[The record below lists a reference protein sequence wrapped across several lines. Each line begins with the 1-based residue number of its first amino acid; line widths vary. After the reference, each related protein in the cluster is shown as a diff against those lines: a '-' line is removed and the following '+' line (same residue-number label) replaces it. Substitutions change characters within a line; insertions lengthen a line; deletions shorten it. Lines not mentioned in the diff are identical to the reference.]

1 MRYLIKNATLVNE
14 GKSFL
19 ASVVISGDTIEK
31 IIPAENQQVS
41 KSTCQEDSGDCEVID
56 ARGLM
61 LLPGAIDDQ
70 VHFRD
75 PGLTHKGDIATE
87 SRAAIAG
94 GVTSF
99 MDMPNTIPNT
109 LTQQLLQDKYD
120 IAAEKSMANYSFY
133 MGASNDNI
141 DEVLKTDPKNICGIK
156 VFMGS
161 STGNMLVNNSATLQQ
176 LFQEAPCLIAT
187 HCEDEDTIR
196 RNMEIFKAKYG
207 DDAPASVHPLIRSA
221 EACYKTSSQAAELAS
236 KYGTQLHILH
246 LSTAKELQLFNNNI
260 PLKEKKITAETCLHY
275 LLFDDRDYKTKKT
288 FMKCNPA
295 VKTENDK
302 LALIQACIDNRI
314 DILATD
320 HAPHTFEEKNKP
332 YFSAPSGGTSVQ
344 HLLLGALELAL
355 KNQKNT
361 ELRQHPDS
369 TTKQQTFSI
378 EKVVELL
385 SHNPATLFRIN
396 KRGFIREGYFADLV
410 LIDPNKPQTIKNED
424 VHYKCGWTAYEGM
437 NLSCSVT
444 HTFVNGELVYHNGKF
459 KENFRGQ
466 RLTFN
471 R

>member
-14 GKSFL
+14 GKSFM
-19 ASVVISGDTIEK
+19 ASVLISGETIEK
-31 IIPAENQQVS
+31 IIPTECQQ
-41 KSTCQEDSGDCEVID
+41 DFDNCEIID
-56 ARGLM
+56 AKGLL

-99 MDMPNTIPNT
+99 MDMPNTVPNT

-133 MGASNDNI
+133 MGVSNDNI
-141 DEVLKTDPKNICGIK
+141 DEVLKTDPKNVCGIK
-156 VFMGS
+156 AFMGS
-161 STGNMLVNNSATLQQ
+161 STGNMLVNNELTLQR

-207 DDAPASVHPLIRSA
+207 DDAPASVHPLIRSE
-221 EACYKTSSQAAELAS
+221 EACYKTSSYAAELAS

-246 LSTAKELQLFNNNI
+246 LSTAKEIQLFNNNI
-260 PLKEKKITAETCLHY
+260 PLKDKKITAETCLHY
-275 LLFDDRDYKTKKT
+275 LLFDDRDYETKKT
-288 FMKCNPA
+288 FLKCNPA

-302 LALIQACIDNRI
+302 LALIQACIDNHI

-344 HLLLGALELAL
+344 HLLLGALELAI
-355 KNQKNT
+355 KEQKST
-361 ELRQHPDS
+361 DKGRQ
-369 TTKQQTFSI
+369 TLTI

-385 SHNPATLFRIN
+385 SHNPAILFKIN
-396 KRGFIREGYFADLV
+396 KRGFIREGYYADLV
-410 LIDPNKPQTIKNED
+410 LVNPNKGHTISNNEI
-424 VHYKCGWTAYEGM
+424 HYKCGWTAYEGM
-437 NLSCSVT
+437 KLSCSVT
-444 HTFVNGELVYHNGKF
+444 HTFVNGELVYDNGKF
-459 KENFRGQ
+459 KEDYRGK

>member
-1 MRYLIKNATLVNE
+1 MRYIIKNATLVNE
-14 GKSFL
+14 GKSFM
-19 ASVVISGDTIEK
+19 ASVFISGEIIEK
-31 IIPAENQQVS
+31 IIPTESQQVDEPTS
-41 KSTCQEDSGDCEVID
+41 QHDYEGYEVID
-56 ARGLM
+56 AKGLL

-99 MDMPNTIPNT
+99 MDMPNTVPNT

-133 MGASNDNI
+133 MGASNDNLN
-141 DEVLKTDPKNICGIK
+141 EVLKTNPKDVCGIK

-161 STGNMLVNNSATLQQ
+161 STGNMLVNNSDTLQR

-187 HCEDEDTIR
+187 HCEDEDIIR
-196 RNMEIFKAKYG
+196 RNIEIYKSKYG
-207 DDAPASVHPLIRSA
+207 DEAPASIHPLVRSA
-221 EACYKTSSQAAELAS
+221 EACYKTSSEAAELAS

-246 LSTAKELQLFNNNI
+246 LSTAKEIKLFRNDI
-260 PLKEKKITAETCLHY
+260 PLKDKKITAETCLHY
-275 LLFDDRDYKTKKT
+275 LLFDDRDYEKKGM
-288 FMKCNPA
+288 FLKCNPA

-302 LALIQACIDNRI
+302 LALIQACNDNHI

-320 HAPHTFEEKNKP
+320 HAPHTLEEKNKP

-344 HLLLGALELAL
+344 HLLLGALELAN
-355 KNQKNT
+355 KGVM
-361 ELRQHPDS
+361 
-369 TTKQQTFSI
+369 TK

-385 SHNPATLFRIN
+385 SHNPAILYKIDR
-396 KRGFIREGYFADLV
+396 RGFIREGYYADLV
-410 LIDPNKPQTIKNED
+410 LINPNERHIISNND
-424 VHYKCGWTAYEGM
+424 VLYKCGWTGYSGM
-437 NLSCSVT
+437 ELNNSVT
-444 HTFVNGELVYHNGKF
+444 HTFVNGELVYHNGSF
-459 KENFRGQ
+459 KDNYRGS
-466 RLTFN
+466 RLLFN

>member
-1 MRYLIKNATLVNE
+1 MRYIIKNATLVNE

-19 ASVVISGDTIEK
+19 ASVVILGDTIEK
-31 IIPAENQQVS
+31 IIP
-41 KSTCQEDSGDCEVID
+41 EDSQQTTDNRQQDSEGYEIID
-56 ARGLM
+56 ATGLL

-87 SRAAIAG
+87 SRAAVAG

-99 MDMPNTIPNT
+99 MDMPNTVPNT

-141 DEVLKTDPKNICGIK
+141 EEALKTNPKEVCGIK

-161 STGNMLVNNSATLQQ
+161 STGNMLVNNSHTLQR
-176 LFQEAPCLIAT
+176 LFSEAPCLIAT
-187 HCEDEDTIR
+187 HCEDEDIIR
-196 RNMEIFKAKYG
+196 RNMEMFKERYG
-207 DDAPASVHPLIRSA
+207 DNAPTSIHPLVRSA

-246 LSTAKELQLFNNNI
+246 LSTAKEVNLFRNDI
-260 PLKEKKITAETCLHY
+260 PLKDKKITAETCLHY
-275 LLFDDRDYKTKKT
+275 LLFDDRDYDRKGN
-288 FMKCNPA
+288 FLKCNPA

-302 LALIQACIDNRI
+302 SALIQACIDGHI

-332 YFSAPSGGTSVQ
+332 YFSAPSGGTSIQ
-344 HLLLGALELAL
+344 HLLLGTLELSFD
-355 KNQKNT
+355 
-361 ELRQHPDS
+361 R
-369 TTKQQTFSI
+369 QQTFSI
-378 EKVVELL
+378 EKAVELL
-385 SHNPATLFRIN
+385 SHNPAILYKIDR
-396 KRGFIREGYFADLV
+396 RGFIREGYFADLV
-410 LIDPNKPQTIKNED
+410 LVDPKKKQVITNEN
-424 VHYKCGWTAYEGM
+424 VHYKCGWTGYSGM
-437 NLSCSVT
+437 ELSCSVT
-444 HTFVNGELVYHNGKF
+444 HTFVNGELVYHDGTF
-459 KENFRGQ
+459 KEDYRGK

>member
-1 MRYLIKNATLVNE
+1 MRYIIKNATLVNE

-19 ASVVISGDTIEK
+19 ASVVILGDTIEK
-31 IIPAENQQVS
+31 IIP
-41 KSTCQEDSGDCEVID
+41 EDSQQTTDNRQQDSEGYEIID
-56 ARGLM
+56 ATGLL

-87 SRAAIAG
+87 SRAAVAG

-99 MDMPNTIPNT
+99 MDMPNTVPNT

-141 DEVLKTDPKNICGIK
+141 EEALKTNPKEVCGIK

-161 STGNMLVNNSATLQQ
+161 STGNMLVNNSHTLQR
-176 LFQEAPCLIAT
+176 LFSEAPCLIAT
-187 HCEDEDTIR
+187 HCEDEDIIR
-196 RNMEIFKAKYG
+196 RNMEMFKERYG
-207 DDAPASVHPLIRSA
+207 DNAPTSIHPLVRSA

-246 LSTAKELQLFNNNI
+246 LSTAKEVSLFRNDI
-260 PLKEKKITAETCLHY
+260 PLKDKKITAETCLHY
-275 LLFDDRDYKTKKT
+275 LLFDDRDYDRKGN
-288 FMKCNPA
+288 FLKCNPA

-302 LALIQACIDNRI
+302 LALIQACIDGHI

-332 YFSAPSGGTSVQ
+332 YFSAPSGGTSIQ
-344 HLLLGALELAL
+344 HLLLGTLELSFD
-355 KNQKNT
+355 
-361 ELRQHPDS
+361 RQ
-369 TTKQQTFSI
+369 QAFSI
-378 EKVVELL
+378 EKAVELL
-385 SHNPATLFRIN
+385 SHNPAILYKIDR
-396 KRGFIREGYFADLV
+396 RGFIREGYFADLV
-410 LIDPNKPQTIKNED
+410 LVDPKKKQVITNENI
-424 VHYKCGWTAYEGM
+424 HYKCGWTGYAGM
-437 NLSCSVT
+437 ELSCSVT
-444 HTFVNGELVYHNGKF
+444 HTFVNGELVYHDGTF
-459 KENFRGQ
+459 KEDYRGK

>member
-14 GKSFL
+14 GKSFM
-19 ASVVISGDTIEK
+19 ASVVISGETIEK
-31 IIPAENQQVS
+31 IILTESLQDNE
-41 KSTCQEDSGDCEVID
+41 STSLQDYRNHEVID
-56 ARGLM
+56 AKGLL

-99 MDMPNTIPNT
+99 MDMPNTVPNT
-109 LTQQLLQDKYD
+109 LTQQILQDKYD

-133 MGASNDNI
+133 MGVSNDNI
-141 DEVLKTDPKNICGIK
+141 DEVLKTDPKNVCGIK
-156 VFMGS
+156 AFMGS
-161 STGNMLVNNSATLQQ
+161 STGNMLVNNELTLQR

-207 DDAPASVHPLIRSA
+207 DDAPASVHPLIRSE
-221 EACYKTSSQAAELAS
+221 EACYKTSSYAAELAS

-246 LSTAKELQLFNNNI
+246 LSTAKEIQLFNNNI
-260 PLKEKKITAETCLHY
+260 PLKDKKITAETCLHY
-275 LLFDDRDYKTKKT
+275 LLFDDRDYETKKT
-288 FMKCNPA
+288 FLKCNPA

-302 LALIQACIDNRI
+302 LALIQACIDNHI

-344 HLLLGALELAL
+344 HLLLGALELAI
-355 KNQKNT
+355 KEQKST
-361 ELRQHPDS
+361 DKSRQ
-369 TTKQQTFSI
+369 TLTI

-385 SHNPATLFRIN
+385 SHNPAILFKIN
-396 KRGFIREGYFADLV
+396 KRGFIREGYYADLV
-410 LIDPNKPQTIKNED
+410 LVDPNKEQTISNKD

-437 NLSCSVT
+437 KLSCSVT
-444 HTFVNGELVYHNGKF
+444 HTFVNGELVYENGKF
-459 KENFRGQ
+459 KEDYRGK

>member
-1 MRYLIKNATLVNE
+1 MRYIIKNATLVNE

-19 ASVVISGDTIEK
+19 ASVVILGDTIEK
-31 IIPAENQQVS
+31 IIP
-41 KSTCQEDSGDCEVID
+41 EDSQQTTDNRQQDSEGYEIID
-56 ARGLM
+56 ATGLL

-87 SRAAIAG
+87 SRAAVAG

-99 MDMPNTIPNT
+99 MDMPNTVPNT

-141 DEVLKTDPKNICGIK
+141 EEALKTNPKEVCGIK

-161 STGNMLVNNSATLQQ
+161 STGNMLVNNSHTLQR
-176 LFQEAPCLIAT
+176 LFSEAPCLIAT
-187 HCEDEDTIR
+187 HCEDEVIIR
-196 RNMEIFKAKYG
+196 RNMEMFKERYG
-207 DDAPASVHPLIRSA
+207 DNAPTSIHPLVRSA

-246 LSTAKELQLFNNNI
+246 LSTAKEVNLFRNDI
-260 PLKEKKITAETCLHY
+260 PLKDKKITAETCLHY
-275 LLFDDRDYKTKKT
+275 LLFDDRDYDRKGN
-288 FMKCNPA
+288 FLKCNPA

-302 LALIQACIDNRI
+302 LALIQACIDGHI

-332 YFSAPSGGTSVQ
+332 YFSAPSGGTSIQ
-344 HLLLGALELAL
+344 HLLLGTLELSFD
-355 KNQKNT
+355 
-361 ELRQHPDS
+361 RQ
-369 TTKQQTFSI
+369 QAFSI
-378 EKVVELL
+378 EKAVELL
-385 SHNPATLFRIN
+385 SHNPAILYKIDR
-396 KRGFIREGYFADLV
+396 RGFIREGYFADLV
-410 LIDPNKPQTIKNED
+410 LVDPKKKQVITNEN

-437 NLSCSVT
+437 KLSCSVT
-444 HTFVNGELVYHNGKF
+444 HTFVNGELVYENGKF
-459 KENFRGQ
+459 KEDYRGK

>member
-14 GKSFL
+14 GKSFM

-31 IIPAENQQVS
+31 IIPAGSLQDNE
-41 KSTCQEDSGDCEVID
+41 STSLQDFDNCEVID
-56 ARGLM
+56 AKGLL

-99 MDMPNTIPNT
+99 MDMPNTVPNT

-133 MGASNDNI
+133 MGVSNDNI
-141 DEVLKTDPKNICGIK
+141 DEVLKTDPKNVCGIK
-156 VFMGS
+156 AFMGS
-161 STGNMLVNNSATLQQ
+161 STGNMLVNNELTLQR

-207 DDAPASVHPLIRSA
+207 DDAPASVHPLIRSE
-221 EACYKTSSQAAELAS
+221 EACYKTSSYAAELAS

-246 LSTAKELQLFNNNI
+246 LSTAKEIQLFNNNI
-260 PLKEKKITAETCLHY
+260 PLKDKKITAETCLHY
-275 LLFDDRDYKTKKT
+275 LLFDDRDYETKKT
-288 FMKCNPA
+288 FLKCNPA

-302 LALIQACIDNRI
+302 LALIQACIDNHI

-344 HLLLGALELAL
+344 HLLLGALELAI
-355 KNQKNT
+355 KEQKST
-361 ELRQHPDS
+361 DKGRQ
-369 TTKQQTFSI
+369 TLTI

-385 SHNPATLFRIN
+385 SHNPAILFKIN
-396 KRGFIREGYFADLV
+396 KRGFIREGYYADLV
-410 LIDPNKPQTIKNED
+410 LVNPNKEQTISNND

-437 NLSCSVT
+437 KLSCSVT
-444 HTFVNGELVYHNGKF
+444 HTFVNGELVYDNGKF
-459 KENFRGQ
+459 KEDYRGK

>member
-1 MRYLIKNATLVNE
+1 MRYIIKNATLVNE

-19 ASVVISGDTIEK
+19 ASVVILGDTIEK
-31 IIPAENQQVS
+31 IIP
-41 KSTCQEDSGDCEVID
+41 EDSQQTTDDGLHNYDGYDIID
-56 ARGLM
+56 ATGLL

-87 SRAAIAG
+87 SRAAVAG

-99 MDMPNTIPNT
+99 MDMPNTVPNT

-141 DEVLKTDPKNICGIK
+141 EEALKTNPKEVCGIK

-161 STGNMLVNNSATLQQ
+161 STGNMLVNNSHTLQR
-176 LFQEAPCLIAT
+176 LFSEAPCLIAT
-187 HCEDEDTIR
+187 HCEDEDIIR
-196 RNMEIFKAKYG
+196 RNMEMFKERYG
-207 DDAPASVHPLIRSA
+207 DNAPTSIHPLVRSA

-246 LSTAKELQLFNNNI
+246 LSTAKEVNLFRNDI
-260 PLKEKKITAETCLHY
+260 PLKDKKITAETCLHY
-275 LLFDDRDYKTKKT
+275 LLFDDRDYAKKGN
-288 FMKCNPA
+288 FLKCNPA

-302 LALIQACIDNRI
+302 LALIQACIDGHI

-332 YFSAPSGGTSVQ
+332 YFSAPSGGTSIQ
-344 HLLLGALELAL
+344 HLLLGTLELSFD
-355 KNQKNT
+355 
-361 ELRQHPDS
+361 RQ
-369 TTKQQTFSI
+369 QAFSI
-378 EKVVELL
+378 EKAVELL
-385 SHNPATLFRIN
+385 SHNPAILYKIDR
-396 KRGFIREGYFADLV
+396 RGFIREGYFADLV
-410 LIDPNKPQTIKNED
+410 LVDPKKKQVITNEN
-424 VHYKCGWTAYEGM
+424 VHYKCGWTGYAGM
-437 NLSCSVT
+437 ELSCSVT
-444 HTFVNGELVYHNGKF
+444 HTFVNGELVYHDGTF
-459 KENFRGQ
+459 KEDYRGK

>member
-1 MRYLIKNATLVNE
+1 MRYIIKNATLVNE

-19 ASVVISGDTIEK
+19 ASVVILGDTIEK
-31 IIPAENQQVS
+31 IIP
-41 KSTCQEDSGDCEVID
+41 EDSQQTTDNRQQDSEGYEIID
-56 ARGLM
+56 ATGLL

-87 SRAAIAG
+87 SRAAVAG

-99 MDMPNTIPNT
+99 MDMPNTVPNT

-141 DEVLKTDPKNICGIK
+141 EEALKTNPKEVCGIK

-161 STGNMLVNNSATLQQ
+161 STGNMLVNNSHTLQR
-176 LFQEAPCLIAT
+176 LFSEAPCLIAT
-187 HCEDEDTIR
+187 HCEDEDIIR
-196 RNMEIFKAKYG
+196 RNMEMFKERYG
-207 DDAPASVHPLIRSA
+207 DNAPTSIHPLVRSA

-246 LSTAKELQLFNNNI
+246 LSTAKEVNLFRNDI
-260 PLKEKKITAETCLHY
+260 PLKDKKITAETCLHY
-275 LLFDDRDYKTKKT
+275 LLFDDRDYDRKGN
-288 FMKCNPA
+288 FLKCNPA

-302 LALIQACIDNRI
+302 SALIQACIDGHI

-332 YFSAPSGGTSVQ
+332 YFSAPSGGTSIQ
-344 HLLLGALELAL
+344 HLLLGTLELSFD
-355 KNQKNT
+355 
-361 ELRQHPDS
+361 RQ
-369 TTKQQTFSI
+369 QAFSI
-378 EKVVELL
+378 EKAVELL
-385 SHNPATLFRIN
+385 SHNPAILYKIDR
-396 KRGFIREGYFADLV
+396 RGFIREGYFADLV
-410 LIDPNKPQTIKNED
+410 LVDPKKKQVITNEN
-424 VHYKCGWTAYEGM
+424 VHYKCGWTGYAGM
-437 NLSCSVT
+437 ELSCSVT
-444 HTFVNGELVYHNGKF
+444 HTFVNGELVYHDGTF
-459 KENFRGQ
+459 KEDYRGK

>member
-1 MRYLIKNATLVNE
+1 MRYIIKNATLVNE

-19 ASVVISGDTIEK
+19 ASVVILGDTIEK
-31 IIPAENQQVS
+31 IIP
-41 KSTCQEDSGDCEVID
+41 EDSQQTTDNRQQDSEGYEIID
-56 ARGLM
+56 ATGLM

-87 SRAAIAG
+87 SRAAVAG

-99 MDMPNTIPNT
+99 MDMPNTVPNT

-141 DEVLKTDPKNICGIK
+141 EEALRTNPKEVCGIK

-161 STGNMLVNNSATLQQ
+161 STGNMLVNNSHTLQR
-176 LFQEAPCLIAT
+176 LFSEAPCLIAT
-187 HCEDEDTIR
+187 HCEDEDIIR
-196 RNMEIFKAKYG
+196 RNMEMFKERYG
-207 DDAPASVHPLIRSA
+207 DNAPTSIHPLVRSA

-246 LSTAKELQLFNNNI
+246 LSTAKEVNLFRNDI
-260 PLKEKKITAETCLHY
+260 PLKDKKITAETCLHY
-275 LLFDDRDYKTKKT
+275 LLFDDRDYDRKGN
-288 FMKCNPA
+288 FLKCNPA

-302 LALIQACIDNRI
+302 LALIQACIDGHI

-332 YFSAPSGGTSVQ
+332 YFSAPSGGTSIQ
-344 HLLLGALELAL
+344 HLLLGTLELSFD
-355 KNQKNT
+355 
-361 ELRQHPDS
+361 RQ
-369 TTKQQTFSI
+369 QAFSI
-378 EKVVELL
+378 EKAVELL
-385 SHNPATLFRIN
+385 SHNPAILYKIDR
-396 KRGFIREGYFADLV
+396 RGFIREGYFADLV
-410 LIDPNKPQTIKNED
+410 LVDPKKKQVITNEN
-424 VHYKCGWTAYEGM
+424 VHYKCGWTGYAGM
-437 NLSCSVT
+437 ELSCSVT
-444 HTFVNGELVYHNGKF
+444 HTFVNGELVYHDGTF
-459 KENFRGQ
+459 KEDYRGK

>member
-1 MRYLIKNATLVNE
+1 MRYIIKNATLVNE

-19 ASVVISGDTIEK
+19 ASVVILGDTIEK
-31 IIPAENQQVS
+31 IIP
-41 KSTCQEDSGDCEVID
+41 EDSQQTTDNRQQDSEGYEIID
-56 ARGLM
+56 ATGLL

-87 SRAAIAG
+87 SRAAVAG

-99 MDMPNTIPNT
+99 MDMPNTVPNT

-141 DEVLKTDPKNICGIK
+141 EEALKTNPKEVCGIK

-161 STGNMLVNNSATLQQ
+161 STGNMLVNNSHTLQR
-176 LFQEAPCLIAT
+176 LFSEAPCLIAT
-187 HCEDEDTIR
+187 HCEDEDIIR
-196 RNMEIFKAKYG
+196 RNMEMFKERYG
-207 DDAPASVHPLIRSA
+207 DNAPTSIHPLVRSA

-246 LSTAKELQLFNNNI
+246 LSTAKEVSLFRNDI
-260 PLKEKKITAETCLHY
+260 PLKDKKITAETCLHY
-275 LLFDDRDYKTKKT
+275 LLFDDRDYDRKGN
-288 FMKCNPA
+288 FLKCNPA

-302 LALIQACIDNRI
+302 LALIQACIDGHI

-332 YFSAPSGGTSVQ
+332 YFSAPSGGTSIQ
-344 HLLLGALELAL
+344 HLLLGTLELSFD
-355 KNQKNT
+355 
-361 ELRQHPDS
+361 R
-369 TTKQQTFSI
+369 QQTFSI
-378 EKVVELL
+378 EKAVELL
-385 SHNPATLFRIN
+385 SHNPAILYKIDR
-396 KRGFIREGYFADLV
+396 RGFIREGYFADLV
-410 LIDPNKPQTIKNED
+410 LVDPKKKQVITNEN
-424 VHYKCGWTAYEGM
+424 VHYKCGWTGYAGM
-437 NLSCSVT
+437 ELSCSVT
-444 HTFVNGELVYHNGKF
+444 HTFVNGELVYHDGTF
-459 KENFRGQ
+459 KEDYRGK

>member
-14 GKSFL
+14 GKSFM
-19 ASVVISGDTIEK
+19 ASVLISGETIEK
-31 IIPAENQQVS
+31 IIPAECQQ
-41 KSTCQEDSGDCEVID
+41 DFDNCEIID
-56 ARGLM
+56 AKGLL

-99 MDMPNTIPNT
+99 MDMPNTVPNT
-109 LTQQLLQDKYD
+109 LTQQFLQDKYD
-120 IAAEKSMANYSFY
+120 IATEKSMANYSFY
-133 MGASNDNI
+133 MGVSNDNI
-141 DEVLKTDPKNICGIK
+141 DEVLKTDPKNVCGIK
-156 VFMGS
+156 AFMGS
-161 STGNMLVNNSATLQQ
+161 STGNMLVNNELTLQR

-207 DDAPASVHPLIRSA
+207 DDAPASVHPLIRSE
-221 EACYKTSSQAAELAS
+221 EACYKTSSYAAELAS

-246 LSTAKELQLFNNNI
+246 LSTAKEIQLFNNNI
-260 PLKEKKITAETCLHY
+260 PLKDKKITAETCLHY
-275 LLFDDRDYKTKKT
+275 LLFDDRDYETKKT
-288 FMKCNPA
+288 FLKCNPA

-302 LALIQACIDNRI
+302 LALIQACIDNHI

-344 HLLLGALELAL
+344 HLLLGALELAI
-355 KNQKNT
+355 KEQKST
-361 ELRQHPDS
+361 DKGRQ
-369 TTKQQTFSI
+369 TLTI

-385 SHNPATLFRIN
+385 SHNPAILFKIN
-396 KRGFIREGYFADLV
+396 KRGFIREGYYADLV
-410 LIDPNKPQTIKNED
+410 LVNPNKEQTISNND

-437 NLSCSVT
+437 KLSCSVT
-444 HTFVNGELVYHNGKF
+444 HTFVNGELVYDNGKF
-459 KENFRGQ
+459 KEDYRGK

>member
-14 GKSFL
+14 GKSFM
-19 ASVVISGDTIEK
+19 ASVLISGETIEK
-31 IIPAENQQVS
+31 IIPTECQQ
-41 KSTCQEDSGDCEVID
+41 DFDNCEVID
-56 ARGLM
+56 AKGLL

-99 MDMPNTIPNT
+99 MDMPNTVPNT

-133 MGASNDNI
+133 MGVSNDNI
-141 DEVLKTDPKNICGIK
+141 DEVLKTDPKNVCGIK
-156 VFMGS
+156 AFMGS
-161 STGNMLVNNSATLQQ
+161 STGNMLVNNELTLQR

-207 DDAPASVHPLIRSA
+207 DDAPASVHPLIRSE
-221 EACYKTSSQAAELAS
+221 EACYKTSSYAAELAS

-246 LSTAKELQLFNNNI
+246 LSTAKEIQLFNNNI
-260 PLKEKKITAETCLHY
+260 PLKDKKITAETCLHY
-275 LLFDDRDYKTKKT
+275 LLFDDRDYETKKT
-288 FMKCNPA
+288 FLKCNPA

-302 LALIQACIDNRI
+302 LALIQACIDNHI

-344 HLLLGALELAL
+344 HLLLGALELAI
-355 KNQKNT
+355 KEQKSADKG
-361 ELRQHPDS
+361 RQ
-369 TTKQQTFSI
+369 TLTI

-385 SHNPATLFRIN
+385 SHNPAILFKIN
-396 KRGFIREGYFADLV
+396 KRGFIREGYYADLV
-410 LIDPNKPQTIKNED
+410 LVNPNKEQTISNND

-437 NLSCSVT
+437 KLSCSVT
-444 HTFVNGELVYHNGKF
+444 HTFVNGELVYDNGKF
-459 KENFRGQ
+459 KEDYRGK

>member
-1 MRYLIKNATLVNE
+1 MRYIIKNATLVNE

-19 ASVVISGDTIEK
+19 ASVVILGDTIEK
-31 IIPAENQQVS
+31 IIP
-41 KSTCQEDSGDCEVID
+41 EDSQQTTDNRQQDSEGYEIID
-56 ARGLM
+56 ATGLL

-87 SRAAIAG
+87 SRAAVAG

-99 MDMPNTIPNT
+99 MDMPNTVPNT

-141 DEVLKTDPKNICGIK
+141 EEALKTNPKEVCGIK

-161 STGNMLVNNSATLQQ
+161 STGNMLVNNSHTLQR
-176 LFQEAPCLIAT
+176 LFSEAPCLIAT
-187 HCEDEDTIR
+187 HCEDEDIIR
-196 RNMEIFKAKYG
+196 RNMEMFKDRYG
-207 DDAPASVHPLIRSA
+207 DNAPTSIHPLVRSA

-246 LSTAKELQLFNNNI
+246 LSTAKEVSLFRNDI
-260 PLKEKKITAETCLHY
+260 PLKDKKITAETCLHY
-275 LLFDDRDYKTKKT
+275 LLFDDRDYDRKGN
-288 FMKCNPA
+288 FLKCNPA

-302 LALIQACIDNRI
+302 LALIQACIDGHI

-332 YFSAPSGGTSVQ
+332 YFSAPSGGTSIQ
-344 HLLLGALELAL
+344 HLLLGTLELSFD
-355 KNQKNT
+355 
-361 ELRQHPDS
+361 RQ
-369 TTKQQTFSI
+369 QAFSI
-378 EKVVELL
+378 EKAVELL
-385 SHNPATLFRIN
+385 SHNPAILYKIDR
-396 KRGFIREGYFADLV
+396 RGFIREGYFADLV
-410 LIDPNKPQTIKNED
+410 LVDPKKKQVITNEN
-424 VHYKCGWTAYEGM
+424 VHYKCGWTGYAGM
-437 NLSCSVT
+437 ELSCSVT
-444 HTFVNGELVYHNGKF
+444 HTFVNGELVYHDGTF
-459 KENFRGQ
+459 KEDYRGK

>member
-14 GKSFL
+14 GKSFM
-19 ASVVISGDTIEK
+19 ASVLISGETIEK
-31 IIPAENQQVS
+31 IIPAECQQDNE
-41 KSTCQEDSGDCEVID
+41 STSLQDFDNCEIID
-56 ARGLM
+56 AKGLL

-99 MDMPNTIPNT
+99 MDMPNTAPNT

-133 MGASNDNI
+133 MGVSNDNI
-141 DEVLKTDPKNICGIK
+141 DEVLKTDPKNVCGIK
-156 VFMGS
+156 AFMGS
-161 STGNMLVNNSATLQQ
+161 STGNMLVNNELTLQR

-207 DDAPASVHPLIRSA
+207 DDAPASVHPLIRSE
-221 EACYKTSSQAAELAS
+221 EACYKTSSYAAELAS

-246 LSTAKELQLFNNNI
+246 LSTAKEIQLFNNNI
-260 PLKEKKITAETCLHY
+260 PLKDKKITAETCLHY
-275 LLFDDRDYKTKKT
+275 LLFDDRDYETKKT
-288 FMKCNPA
+288 FLKCNPA

-302 LALIQACIDNRI
+302 LALIQACIDNHI

-344 HLLLGALELAL
+344 HLLLGALELAI
-355 KNQKNT
+355 KEQKSADKG
-361 ELRQHPDS
+361 RQ
-369 TTKQQTFSI
+369 TLTI

-385 SHNPATLFRIN
+385 SHNPAILFKIN
-396 KRGFIREGYFADLV
+396 KRGFIREGYYADLV
-410 LIDPNKPQTIKNED
+410 LVNPNKEQTISNND

-437 NLSCSVT
+437 KLSCSVT
-444 HTFVNGELVYHNGKF
+444 HTFVNGELVYDNGKF
-459 KENFRGQ
+459 KEDYRGK

>member
-14 GKSFL
+14 GKSFM
-19 ASVVISGDTIEK
+19 ASVLISGETIEK
-31 IIPAENQQVS
+31 IIPAGSLQDNE
-41 KSTCQEDSGDCEVID
+41 STSLQDFDNCEIID
-56 ARGLM
+56 AKGLL

-99 MDMPNTIPNT
+99 MDMPNTVPNT
-109 LTQQLLQDKYD
+109 LTQQFLQDKYD

-133 MGASNDNI
+133 MGVSNDNI
-141 DEVLKTDPKNICGIK
+141 DEVLKTDPKNVCGIK
-156 VFMGS
+156 AFMGS
-161 STGNMLVNNSATLQQ
+161 STGNMLVNNELTLKR

-207 DDAPASVHPLIRSA
+207 DDAPASVHPLIRSE
-221 EACYKTSSQAAELAS
+221 EACYKTSSYAAELAS

-246 LSTAKELQLFNNNI
+246 LSTAKEIQLFNNNI
-260 PLKEKKITAETCLHY
+260 PLKDKKITAETCLHY
-275 LLFDDRDYKTKKT
+275 LLFDDRDYETKKT
-288 FMKCNPA
+288 FLKCNPA
-295 VKTENDK
+295 VKTKNDK
-302 LALIQACIDNRI
+302 LALIQACIDNHI

-344 HLLLGALELAL
+344 HLLLGALELAI
-355 KNQKNT
+355 KEQKSADKG
-361 ELRQHPDS
+361 RQ
-369 TTKQQTFSI
+369 TLTI

-385 SHNPATLFRIN
+385 SHNPAILFKIN
-396 KRGFIREGYFADLV
+396 KRGFIREGYYADLV
-410 LIDPNKPQTIKNED
+410 LVNPNKEQTISNND

-437 NLSCSVT
+437 KLSCSVT
-444 HTFVNGELVYHNGKF
+444 HTFVNGELVYDNGKF
-459 KENFRGQ
+459 KEDYRGK

>member
-14 GKSFL
+14 GKSFM

-31 IIPAENQQVS
+31 IIPAGSLQDNE
-41 KSTCQEDSGDCEVID
+41 STSLQDFDNCEVID
-56 ARGLM
+56 AKGLL

-99 MDMPNTIPNT
+99 MDMPNTVPNT

-133 MGASNDNI
+133 MGVSNDNI
-141 DEVLKTDPKNICGIK
+141 DEVLKTDPKNVCGIK
-156 VFMGS
+156 AFMGS
-161 STGNMLVNNSATLQQ
+161 STGNMLVNNELTLQR

-207 DDAPASVHPLIRSA
+207 DDAPASIHPLVRSE
-221 EACYKTSSQAAELAS
+221 EACYKTSSYAAELAS

-246 LSTAKELQLFNNNI
+246 LSTAKEIQLFNNNI
-260 PLKEKKITAETCLHY
+260 PLKDKKITAETCLHY
-275 LLFDDRDYKTKKT
+275 LLFDDRDYETKKT
-288 FMKCNPA
+288 FLKCNPA

-302 LALIQACIDNRI
+302 LALIQACIDNHI

-344 HLLLGALELAL
+344 HLLLGALELAI
-355 KNQKNT
+355 KEQKST
-361 ELRQHPDS
+361 DKGRQ
-369 TTKQQTFSI
+369 TLTI

-385 SHNPATLFRIN
+385 SHNPAILFKIN
-396 KRGFIREGYFADLV
+396 KRGFIREGYYADLV
-410 LIDPNKPQTIKNED
+410 LVNPNKEQTISNND

-437 NLSCSVT
+437 KLSCSVT
-444 HTFVNGELVYHNGKF
+444 HTFVNGELVYENGKF
-459 KENFRGQ
+459 KEDYRGK

>member
-14 GKSFL
+14 GKSFM

-31 IIPAENQQVS
+31 IIPTESLQDNE
-41 KSTCQEDSGDCEVID
+41 STSLQDYRNHEVID
-56 ARGLM
+56 AKGLL

-99 MDMPNTIPNT
+99 MDMPNTVPNT
-109 LTQQLLQDKYD
+109 LTQQFLQDKYD

-133 MGASNDNI
+133 MGVSNDNI
-141 DEVLKTDPKNICGIK
+141 DEVLKTDPKNVCGIK
-156 VFMGS
+156 AFMGS
-161 STGNMLVNNSATLQQ
+161 STGNMLVNNELTLQR

-207 DDAPASVHPLIRSA
+207 DDAPASIHPLVRSE
-221 EACYKTSSQAAELAS
+221 EACYKTSSYAAELAS

-246 LSTAKELQLFNNNI
+246 LSTAKEIQLFNNNI
-260 PLKEKKITAETCLHY
+260 PLKDKKITAETCLHY

-288 FMKCNPA
+288 FLKCNPA

-302 LALIQACIDNRI
+302 LALIQACIDNHI

-344 HLLLGALELAL
+344 HLLLGALELAI
-355 KNQKNT
+355 KEQKSTDNR
-361 ELRQHPDS
+361 RQ
-369 TTKQQTFSI
+369 TLTI

-385 SHNPATLFRIN
+385 SHNPAILFKIN
-396 KRGFIREGYFADLV
+396 KRGFIREGYYADLV
-410 LIDPNKPQTIKNED
+410 LVDPNKEQTISNND

-437 NLSCSVT
+437 KLSCSVT
-444 HTFVNGELVYHNGKF
+444 HTFVNGELVYENGKF
-459 KENFRGQ
+459 KEDYRGK

>member
-1 MRYLIKNATLVNE
+1 MRYIIKNATLVNE

-19 ASVVISGDTIEK
+19 ASVVILGDTIEK
-31 IIPAENQQVS
+31 IIP
-41 KSTCQEDSGDCEVID
+41 EDSQQTSDNRQQDSEGYEIID
-56 ARGLM
+56 ATGLL

-87 SRAAIAG
+87 SRAAVAG

-99 MDMPNTIPNT
+99 MDMPNTVPNT

-141 DEVLKTDPKNICGIK
+141 EEALKTNPKEVCGIK

-161 STGNMLVNNSATLQQ
+161 STGNMLVNNSHTLQR
-176 LFQEAPCLIAT
+176 LFSEAPCLIAT
-187 HCEDEDTIR
+187 HCEDEDIIR
-196 RNMEIFKAKYG
+196 RNMEMFKERYG
-207 DDAPASVHPLIRSA
+207 DNAPTSIHPLVRSA

-246 LSTAKELQLFNNNI
+246 LSTAKEVNLFRNDI
-260 PLKEKKITAETCLHY
+260 PLKDKKITAETCLHY
-275 LLFDDRDYKTKKT
+275 LLFDDRDYDRKGN
-288 FMKCNPA
+288 FLKCNPA

-302 LALIQACIDNRI
+302 LALIQACIDGHI

-332 YFSAPSGGTSVQ
+332 YFSAPSGGTSIQ
-344 HLLLGALELAL
+344 HLLLGTLELSFD
-355 KNQKNT
+355 
-361 ELRQHPDS
+361 RQ
-369 TTKQQTFSI
+369 QAFSI
-378 EKVVELL
+378 EKAVELL
-385 SHNPATLFRIN
+385 SHNPAILYKIDR
-396 KRGFIREGYFADLV
+396 RGFIREGYFADLV
-410 LIDPNKPQTIKNED
+410 LVDPKKKQVITNEN
-424 VHYKCGWTAYEGM
+424 VLYKCGWTGYAGM
-437 NLSCSVT
+437 ELSCSVT
-444 HTFVNGELVYHNGKF
+444 HTFVNGELVYHDGTF
-459 KENFRGQ
+459 KEDYRGK

>member
-14 GKSFL
+14 GKSFM
-19 ASVVISGDTIEK
+19 ASVLISGETIEK
-31 IIPAENQQVS
+31 IIPAGSLQDNE
-41 KSTCQEDSGDCEVID
+41 STSLQDFDNCEVID
-56 ARGLM
+56 AKGLL

-99 MDMPNTIPNT
+99 MDMPNTVPNT

-133 MGASNDNI
+133 MGVSNDNI
-141 DEVLKTDPKNICGIK
+141 DEVLKTDPKNVCGIK
-156 VFMGS
+156 AFMGS
-161 STGNMLVNNSATLQQ
+161 STGNMLVNNELTLQRI
-176 LFQEAPCLIAT
+176 FQEAPCLIAT

-207 DDAPASVHPLIRSA
+207 DDAPASVHPLIRSE
-221 EACYKTSSQAAELAS
+221 EACYKTSSYAAELAS

-246 LSTAKELQLFNNNI
+246 LSTAKEIQLFNNNI
-260 PLKEKKITAETCLHY
+260 PLKDKKITAETCLHY
-275 LLFDDRDYKTKKT
+275 LLFDDRDYETKKT
-288 FMKCNPA
+288 FLKCNPA

-302 LALIQACIDNRI
+302 LALIQACIDNHI

-344 HLLLGALELAL
+344 HLLLGALELAI
-355 KNQKNT
+355 KEQKSS
-361 ELRQHPDS
+361 D
-369 TTKQQTFSI
+369 KGQQTLTI

-385 SHNPATLFRIN
+385 SHNPAILFKIN
-396 KRGFIREGYFADLV
+396 KRGFIREGYYADLV
-410 LIDPNKPQTIKNED
+410 LVNPNKEQTISNND

-437 NLSCSVT
+437 KLSCSVT
-444 HTFVNGELVYHNGKF
+444 HTFVNGELVYDNGKF
-459 KENFRGQ
+459 KEDYRGK

>member
-14 GKSFL
+14 GKSFM
-19 ASVVISGDTIEK
+19 ASVLISGETIEK
-31 IIPAENQQVS
+31 IIPAECQQDNE
-41 KSTCQEDSGDCEVID
+41 STSLQDFDNCEIID
-56 ARGLM
+56 AKGLL

-99 MDMPNTIPNT
+99 MDMPNTAPNT

-133 MGASNDNI
+133 MGVSNDNI
-141 DEVLKTDPKNICGIK
+141 DEVLKTDPKNVCGIK
-156 VFMGS
+156 AFMGS
-161 STGNMLVNNSATLQQ
+161 STGNMLVNNELTLQR

-207 DDAPASVHPLIRSA
+207 DDAPASVHPLIRSE
-221 EACYKTSSQAAELAS
+221 EACYKTSSYAAELAS

-246 LSTAKELQLFNNNI
+246 LSTAKEIQLFNNNI
-260 PLKEKKITAETCLHY
+260 PLKDKKITAETCLHY
-275 LLFDDRDYKTKKT
+275 LLFDDRDYETKKT
-288 FMKCNPA
+288 FLKCNPA

-302 LALIQACIDNRI
+302 LALIQACIDNHI

-344 HLLLGALELAL
+344 HLLLGALELAI
-355 KNQKNT
+355 KEQKSADKG
-361 ELRQHPDS
+361 RQ
-369 TTKQQTFSI
+369 TLTI

-385 SHNPATLFRIN
+385 SHNPAILFKIN
-396 KRGFIREGYFADLV
+396 KRGFIREGYYADLV
-410 LIDPNKPQTIKNED
+410 LVDPNKEQTISNND

-437 NLSCSVT
+437 KLSCSVT
-444 HTFVNGELVYHNGKF
+444 HTFVNGELVYDNGKF
-459 KENFRGQ
+459 KEDYRGK

>member
-1 MRYLIKNATLVNE
+1 MRYIIKNATLVNE

-19 ASVVISGDTIEK
+19 ASVVISGETIEK
-31 IIPAENQQVS
+31 IIPEESQQ
-41 KSTCQEDSGDCEVID
+41 TIDNIQQDSESYEIID
-56 ARGLM
+56 AEGLL

-87 SRAAIAG
+87 SRAAVAG

-99 MDMPNTIPNT
+99 MDMPNTVPNT

-141 DEVLKTDPKNICGIK
+141 EEALNTSPKEVCGIK

-161 STGNMLVNNSATLQQ
+161 STGNMLVNNSQTLQR
-176 LFQEAPCLIAT
+176 LFSEAPCLIAT
-187 HCEDEDTIR
+187 HCEDEDIIR
-196 RNMEIFKAKYG
+196 RNMEIFKEKYG
-207 DDAPASVHPLIRSA
+207 DNAPTSIHPLVRSA

-246 LSTAKELQLFNNNI
+246 LSTEKEISLFRNDI

-275 LLFDDRDYKTKKT
+275 LLFDDRDYAKKGN
-288 FMKCNPA
+288 FLKCNPA

-302 LALIQACIDNRI
+302 LALIQACIDGHI

-320 HAPHTFEEKNKP
+320 HAPHTSEEKNKP

-344 HLLLGALELAL
+344 HLLLGTLELAFD
-355 KNQKNT
+355 K
-361 ELRQHPDS
+361 R
-369 TTKQQTFSI
+369 QTFSI
-378 EKVVELL
+378 EKAVELL
-385 SHNPATLFRIN
+385 SHNPATLYKIDR
-396 KRGFIREGYFADLV
+396 RGFIREGYFADLV
-410 LIDPNKPQTIKNED
+410 LVDPKKKQIITNES
-424 VHYKCGWTAYEGM
+424 VHYKCGWTGYSGM
-437 NLSCSVT
+437 ELSCNVT
-444 HTFVNGELVYHNGKF
+444 HTFVNGELVYHNGIF
-459 KENFRGQ
+459 KEDYRGK